1 MGPKWTQYKNGPKN
15 KNKNKTRNKKEMKSD
30 MKIKNKINKHETLIT
45 KRYEWYLNTN
55 NSDMNKDLSMKQNL
69 NAKHDI
75 DQFLDERFKH
85 EETNRHEM
93 TF

>member
-1 MGPKWTQYKNGPKN
+1 MGPKQTRYKNGPKN
-15 KNKNKTRNKKEMKSD
+15 KNKIKQGIKKEMKSD

-55 NSDMNKDLSMKQNL
+55 NSDMNKDLGTKQNL

-75 DQFLDERFKH
+75 DQLLDE
-85 EETNRHEM
+85 TI
-93 TF
+93 